1 MTATQ
6 VGTGPRELR
15 PYQTAA
21 VAAVE
26 REWAAGVKRTGVV
39 LPTGAGKSTVI
50 GKLVSNAYRAGEP
63 VLVVAHRAELLQQM
77 RRDTKAVDPTIPDAD
92 MGIVMAEQDDHHC
105 PIVFASLQT
114 LASAKRRNSVG
125 RRTRLFWDEVHHAG
139 AEGYHTSMSELGMY
153 DHAQMAGFTAT
164 MYRDDKGTIGLGDVI
179 EKVAYEKDLR
189 WAIKHGYLV
198 QPRGMT
204 VRIKNLDKLDDVRTV
219 AGDFKNDELAE
230 IMEAAVEYVVDAIEL
245 HAADRTNIVFAASVD
260 GAHMIA
266 EAMNERGLSAEA
278 VTGAMPHPEREAVY
292 ARYRNGTTKSLVT
305 VMVLTEGADFPMC
318 DTVVMA
324 RPTRSKN
331 LYAQMVGRALRL
343 HPGKTDAL
351 VLDLSGS
358 TRQMKLVN
366 LTDLAPGA
374 EVKEVDEDGTD
385 IPICQVCGL
394 YLAECFCGDVED
406 AIGGGD
412 ADAKVVRQGPVD
424 MVSIDLLANSDTLW
438 LETPA
443 GVPFINGADGW
454 CVFLWPEHARAGGN
468 DQKWLPGLSNTK
480 RRMKA
485 LPLELAGQAAG
496 FMDLEDA
503 IDFAEAWV
511 YKATDRFTFNERGA
525 SWRRNAKPSEKQV
538 SFARNLGVVGADTM
552 TKARLSDE
560 ISIALA
566 SKVLDEHMAPREATS
581 GA

>member
-1 MTATQ
+1 MNAPTA
-6 VGTGPRELR
+6 GIEPRELR
-15 PYQTAA
+15 SYQAAA

-26 REWAAGVKRTGVV
+26 RDWQSGTQRAGVV

-50 GKLVSNAYRAGEP
+50 GKLVSNSYHAGEP
-63 VLVVAHRAELLQQM
+63 TVVLAHRRELLLQM
-77 RRDTKAVDPTIPDAD
+77 MRDTRAVDPSIPAEH
-92 MGIVMAEQDDHHC
+92 MGLVMADDDDHHA

-114 LASAKRRNSVG
+114 LAHARRRNALG
-125 RRTRLFWDEVHHAG
+125 KRTRIFWDEVHHAAADG
-139 AEGYHTSMSELGMY
+139 FHATFEELGGY
-153 DHAQMAGFTAT
+153 THAKMAGFTAT
-164 MYRDDKGTIGLGDVI
+164 MYRNEKGTVGLGDVI
-179 EKVAYEKDLR
+179 EKISYEKDLG
-189 WAIKHGYLV
+189 WAIRHGFLV
-198 QPRGMT
+198 QPRGLT
-204 VRIKNLDKLDDVRTV
+204 VRIKGLDALDDIRTV

-230 IMEAAVEYVVDAIEL
+230 VMEAAVEYVVDAVKL
-245 HAADRTNIVFAASVD
+245 HAGDRTNIVFAASVE

-266 EAMNERGLSAEA
+266 DALDAAGMPAEA
-278 VTGAMPHPEREAVY
+278 VTGAMRYEDREVVY
-292 ARYRNGTTKSLVT
+292 DRYRTGAIKNLVT

-374 EVKEVDEDGTD
+374 EADEVDEDGNA
-385 IPICQVCGL
+385 IAICSVCDL
-394 YLAECFCGDVED
+394 YLHECICSAVED
-406 AIGGGD
+406 AMGGGEGEV
-412 ADAKVVRQGPVD
+412 KVVRQGPVD
-424 MVSIDLLANSDTLW
+424 MVSIDLLSNSTTLW

-443 GVPFINGADGW
+443 GVPFINGTDGW
-454 CVFLWPEHARAGGN
+454 VCFLWPEGGVPGAAR
-468 DQKWLPGLSNTK
+468 WCPGLSNTK
-480 RRMKA
+480 RSMDA
-485 LPLELAGQAAG
+485 LPLERQGRVAE
-496 FMDLEDA
+496 FMPLEDA

-511 YKATDRFTFNERGA
+511 YEAADRFTFNDKSA
-525 SWRRNAKPSEKQV
+525 SWRRNQAPSEAQV
-538 SFARNLGVVGADTM
+538 RFAHNLGVVGASEM

-566 SKVLDEHMAPREATS
+566 SKVLDTHMEPRA
-581 GA
+581 

>member
-1 MTATQ
+1 MTAPQ
-6 VGTGPRELR
+6 VGIEPRELR

-26 REWAAGVKRTGVV
+26 RDWAAGIKRTGVV

-50 GKLVSNAYRAGEP
+50 GKLVSLAYHAGEP
-63 VLVVAHRAELLQQM
+63 VLVVAHRAELLKQM
-77 RRDTKAVDPTIPDAD
+77 RRDTKAVDPSIPDTD
-92 MGIVMAEQDDHHC
+92 MGIVMAEQDDYHC

-114 LASAKRRNSVG
+114 LASAKRRESLG

-153 DHAQMAGFTAT
+153 DHALMAGFTAT
-164 MYRDDKGTIGLGDVI
+164 MYRNEQGTIGLGDVI
-179 EKVAYEKDLR
+179 EKVSYEKDLR

-198 QPRGMT
+198 QPHGKT
-204 VRIKNLDKLDDVRTV
+204 VRIKNLDALDDVRTV

-230 IMEAAVEYVVDAIEL
+230 VMEAAVEYVVDAVQL

-278 VTGAMPHPEREAVY
+278 VTGAMPHDVREQVY
-292 ARYRNGTTKSLVT
+292 DRYRTGATKSLVT

-343 HPGKTDAL
+343 FEGKSDAL

-358 TRQMKLVN
+358 TRQMRLVN
-366 LTDLAPGA
+366 LTDLAPGV
-374 EVKEVDEDGTD
+374 EVTEVDEDGTVLD
-385 IPICQVCGL
+385 ICPVCDL
-394 YLAECFCGDVED
+394 FLAECICGQVDE
-406 AIGGGD
+406 ALGAGD
-412 ADAKVVRQGPVD
+412 GKVKVVRQGPVD

-443 GVPFINGADGW
+443 GVPFINGTDGW
-454 CVFLWPEHARAGGN
+454 VCFLWPQEARPGTG
-468 DQKWLPGLSNTK
+468 QQWLPGLSNTK
-480 RRMKA
+480 RRMNA
-485 LPLELAGQAAG
+485 MPLELAGERAG

-511 YKATDRFTFNERGA
+511 YEASDRFSFNDRNA
-525 SWRRNAKPSEKQV
+525 SWRRNQKPSEKQV
-538 SFARNLGVVGADTM
+538 SFARNLGVVGADNM

-566 SKVLDEHMAPREATS
+566 AKVLDGHMKPRQAVTV
-581 GA
+581 